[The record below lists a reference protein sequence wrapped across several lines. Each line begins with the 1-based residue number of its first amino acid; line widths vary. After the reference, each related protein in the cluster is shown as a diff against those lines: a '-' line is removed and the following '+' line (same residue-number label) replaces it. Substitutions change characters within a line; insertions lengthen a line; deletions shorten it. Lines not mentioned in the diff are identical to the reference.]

1 MFVPPGPRYPGR
13 VTPSDDQL
21 LARIRADDPAALEE
35 LLRRHAPTVY
45 RFGVRMCRNQDDAQ
59 DVLQETLIAAVRG
72 IKTFR
77 SEASVSTWLH
87 TIARSFCIKKRRTSK
102 FAPTDVVSFDE
113 RIALDAPTDAPA
125 PDRAASDREVSRLL
139 ESAIDA
145 LDETSREV
153 ILLRDVEG
161 LTAPEVGEV
170 LGMSVEAVKSRL
182 HRARASVRKRIESA
196 LPAAERPS
204 QHPAATGCPDI
215 VSLFSRYLEGEIGAV
230 DCDAMQAHLAT
241 CKRCEAACGS
251 LKRTLALCR
260 AAPEGDV
267 PAPIQALVRRALR
280 EFTAC
285 QPFG

>member
-1 MFVPPGPRYPGR
+1 M
-13 VTPSDDQL
+13 TPTDDQL
-21 LARIRADDPAALEE
+21 IARIQADDPAALEE
-35 LLRRHAPTVY
+35 LLRRHASTVY
-45 RFGVRMCRNQDDAQ
+45 RFGVRMCRNQADAE
-59 DVLQETLIAAVRG
+59 DVLQETLIAAARG

-77 SEASVSTWLH
+77 RESSVSTWLH
-87 TIARSFCIKKRRTSK
+87 TIARSFCIKKRRASK
-102 FAPTDVVSFDE
+102 FAPREVVSFDD
-113 RIALDAPTDAPA
+113 RLALDAPTLDAA
-125 PDRAASDREVSRLL
+125 PDHAASDRELSILL

-145 LDETSREV
+145 LDNTSREV
-153 ILLRDVEG
+153 LVLRDIEG

-196 LPAAERPS
+196 LPAAERSS
-204 QHPAATGCPDI
+204 QHPATTGCPDI

-260 AAPEGDV
+260 AAPEGNV

-280 EFTAC
+280 EFTAT
-285 QPFG
+285 PT